1 MTGERIEVLLV
12 GIDAACAEVVDPL
25 IEEGTVP
32 TIAELAE
39 TGVSGPLQS
48 QIPPWTAS
56 AWPSLYTGTNPGKHG
71 VFGFLGYDGYDWDV
85 VNATHVDE
93 PSLWELADE
102 QGLSSV
108 VVNVPVTAPPTA
120 VDGAVIPGYTA
131 PENPPC
137 HPEGILEELREAIGE
152 YRVYPDDEADQPGEY
167 VSLVEQRGDAFRYLA
182 DRFDPDFGFLQFQ
195 GTDSVF
201 HEYPDDLYPE
211 AGEGMVE
218 AIYRAVD
225 REIGAILDEFDVGTV
240 LLASDHGMGPY
251 GGDEFRVNEFL
262 REQGYVETTQGG
274 MPAWLPILND
284 SLRDGETDTQRGPGL
299 AGTAVATA
307 AKLGVTPA
315 RAGRLLRA
323 VRLDGVAAKLVP
335 AQAQRAGREG
345 VDFATSTAY
354 VRSWIELGVRINL
367 AGREPEGVV
376 PEEEYESVREG
387 LIQLL
392 SAVRTPDGDPVF
404 SEVARRETYFEGPH
418 VDDAVDVVT
427 VPRAFETMLSADLK
441 GETFGPPAEPWNHKM
456 EGLLVASGE
465 AVASEEIG
473 EAQLF
478 DVAPTVCSALSIPR
492 SDRMDGRALPFV
504 RETGAEAYDGQ
515 RRERRETDDEAVE
528 GRLAALGYLEGS
540 E

>member
-392 SAVRTPDGDPVF
+392 SAVHTPDGDPVF

>member
-1 MTGERIEVLLV
+1 MTDTRIEVLLV
-12 GIDAACAEVVDPL
+12 GIDAACAEVLDPL
-25 IEEGTVP
+25 IESGAVP
-32 TIAELAE
+32 TIAELTE
-39 TGVSGPLQS
+39 TGVSGPLTS

-93 PSLWELADE
+93 PSLWELADRR
-102 QGLSSV
+102 GLSSV
-108 VVNVPVTAPPTA
+108 VVNVPVTSPPTEI
-120 VDGAVIPGYTA
+120 DGAVVPGYTA

-137 HPEGILEELREAIGE
+137 YPDGILDELRGAIGE
-152 YRVYPDDEADQPGEY
+152 YRVYPDEDAEQPGEY
-167 VSLVEQRGDAFRYLA
+167 VSLIEQRGDAFRYLA
-182 DRFDPDFGFLQFQ
+182 DRFEPDFGFLQFQ
-195 GTDSVF
+195 QTDSVF
-201 HEYPDDLYPE
+201 HEYPDDCYAE
-211 AGEGMVE
+211 EGEGMVE

-225 REIGAILDEFDVGTV
+225 REIGVILDEFDVGTV

-251 GGDEFRVNEFL
+251 EGYEFRVNEFL
-262 REQGYVETTQGG
+262 REEGFVETTQGG

-284 SLRDGETDTQRGPGL
+284 SLRDGETDTQSGPGL

-323 VRLDGVAAKLVP
+323 VRLDGVAASLVP

-345 VDFATSTAY
+345 VDFADSTAY

-367 AGREPEGVV
+367 AGREPDGVV
-376 PEEEYESVREG
+376 LEEEYESVREE

-392 SAVRTPDGDPVF
+392 SDVRTPDGEPVF
-404 SEVARRETYFEGPH
+404 EEVTRRESYFDGPH

-427 VPRAFETMLSADLK
+427 VPRNFETMLSADLK
-441 GETFGPPAEPWNHKM
+441 GEPFGPPAEPWNHKM
-456 EGLLVASGE
+456 EGLLVASGD
-465 AVASEEIG
+465 AVESEEVG

-492 SDRMDGRALPFV
+492 SDRMDGQVLPFV
-504 RETGAEAYDGQ
+504 RETRTQTYEGEGRD
-515 RRERRETDDEAVE
+515 RRGTDDEVVE

>member
-93 PSLWELADE
+93 PSLWELADG

-108 VVNVPVTAPPTA
+108 VVNVPVTSPPTA

-137 HPEGILEELREAIGE
+137 HPDGILDDLREAIGE

>member
-25 IEEGTVP
+25 IEEGAVP
-32 TIAELAE
+32 TIEGLIE
-39 TGVSGPLQS
+39 GGVSGPLES

-56 AWPSLYTGTNPGKHG
+56 AWPSMYTGTNPGKHG

-93 PSLWELADE
+93 PSLWELADG

-108 VVNVPVTAPPTA
+108 VVNVPVTSPPTA

-137 HPEGILEELREAIGE
+137 HPDGILDDLREAIGE

-201 HEYPDDLYPE
+201 HEYPDELY
-211 AGEGMVE
+211 ADDGEGMVE

-225 REIGAILDEFDVGTV
+225 REIGAILEEFDVGTV

-251 GGDEFRVNEFL
+251 GSDEFRVNEFL

-284 SLRDGETDTQRGPGL
+284 NLRDGETDTQRGPGL

-345 VDFATSTAY
+345 VDFANSTAY

-376 PEEEYESVREG
+376 TEEEYESVREG

-404 SEVARRETYFEGPH
+404 SEVARREAYFEGPH
-418 VDDAVDVVT
+418 VDDAVDIVT

-456 EGLLVASGE
+456 QGLLVANGE
-465 AVASEEIG
+465 AIEPGEID
-473 EAQLF
+473 EAHLF
-478 DVAPTVCSALSIPR
+478 DVAPTICSALSIPR

-504 RETGAEAYDGQ
+504 RETGTEAYEVGERD
-515 RRERRETDDEAVE
+515 RRETDDEAVE